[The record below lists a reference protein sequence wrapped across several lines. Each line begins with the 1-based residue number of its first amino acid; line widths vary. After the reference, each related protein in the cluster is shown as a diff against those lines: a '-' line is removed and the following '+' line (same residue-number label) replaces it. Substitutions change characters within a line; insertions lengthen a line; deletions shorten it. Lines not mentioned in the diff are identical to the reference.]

1 MLWWL
6 AQNLVIAAVL
16 ACVVAA
22 LCRFGRFRPAVNHA
36 LWLVVLLKLLTPP
49 VITWPWVVP
58 QFLPQERLEPTSA
71 EYLSMPEADLARP
84 ATTAD
89 LTRTELP
96 APPGQPQVKAPIT
109 RLVPRISSPFV
120 WGFGRAKL
128 LWPALLMNSLPSH
141 CRRSVIAH
149 ELAHLRRR
157 DHWVS
162 WLEIIAA
169 CCWWWNPL
177 YWYVRRQFRLQA
189 EIACYS
195 WEIDT
200 FPA

>member
-1 MLWWL
+1 MVFRMLWWL

-96 APPGQPQVKAPIT
+96 APPGQPPGPPAGLSI
-109 RLVPRISSPFV
+109 VPRP
-120 WGFGRAKL
+120 
-128 LWPALLMNSLPSH
+128 
-141 CRRSVIAH
+141 
-149 ELAHLRRR
+149 
-157 DHWVS
+157 
-162 WLEIIAA
+162 
-169 CCWWWNPL
+169 
-177 YWYVRRQFRLQA
+177 
-189 EIACYS
+189 
-195 WEIDT
+195 
-200 FPA
+200 